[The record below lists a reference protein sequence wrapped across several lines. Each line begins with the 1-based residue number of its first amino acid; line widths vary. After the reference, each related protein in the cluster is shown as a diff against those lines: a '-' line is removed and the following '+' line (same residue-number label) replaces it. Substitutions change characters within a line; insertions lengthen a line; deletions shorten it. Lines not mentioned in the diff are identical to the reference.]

1 MSSVQNESPSKR
13 QKSLPRPAVSV
24 SVSTSTSPRR
34 MSQPFP
40 TSTQLAFNASNPM
53 VPSHPVASN
62 TVQPRPKKIPSGK
75 HLKLSSADALLA
87 WLKERMN
94 DEAVLVSG
102 ANLLSPESMEFTL
115 EGRQQ
120 AMKTIEKCLRK
131 LFESATK
138 GKSDRRD
145 YPFPVCSAMS
155 GIGKTRLLDEWVK
168 KINDDA
174 DIWRDIHFP
183 PTEQRLALVLSY
195 GNGHSVVS
203 EERSMG
209 VHAGFAWRL
218 LYAIFL
224 ERNSKLNFWQHFWTS
239 LPRNADELTLGDVFR
254 VIQRVLGLNDED
266 KCALFVGIDEY
277 QRIPPNHVDGEDA
290 LENFLGSMFNEMTK
304 QNSVVML
311 PMFAGTDWSK
321 MSSAASA
328 SSNAYATA
336 VSTKR
341 VPMPLLDT
349 EAMRKAVH
357 GRGDGMKELL
367 LQDMFCRHLF
377 FLGGV
382 PRPCTEYADACLTWH
397 DTNRDESPHLAKE
410 EYKLI
415 FDEKFGEF
423 FDDVYS
429 TVPNDFPSDETP
441 KAKKKREREKKGF
454 TLRELIWLVAY
465 SVNGETVAGEDTP
478 FARIE
483 ESKIKHLSFRR
494 LRDGS
499 VCILGD
505 DRRLQLP
512 YCFFYYLSKVDKR
525 SHRLPPAE
533 DAFMD
538 TLRFLGDFVDYNVF
552 NPSNAPW
559 QQWQLFG
566 ACFVALRINALCI
579 TSATNVSTLKKLF
592 NGAQTNMS
600 NFTVRLRPMRVVQMN
615 EPLNDSLPASILFKD
630 YLRPVNWIKNGLVV
644 LNGDNGKGI
653 DIFYTLEVEENPG
666 NYVLIA
672 DQRKRVQGH
681 LNIPEAINKA
691 RALLQN
697 NKWPDVQQVVVALFS
712 MFTLRNLDDLPPNS
726 IAVTFDQHK
735 IFHGVLHLH
744 PAASVC
750 VRVNV
755 DNQAALEGL
764 FCKSARA
771 GVQRIIQERSQGR
784 LIGSFENLQSVLG
797 NDADNLWGDAV
808 DLCSFSC

>member
-1 MSSVQNESPSKR
+1 MSSVKNESPSKR
-13 QKSLPRPAVSV
+13 QKSLPPPHV
-24 SVSTSTSPRR
+24 SVSTSTSPSM
-34 MSQPFP
+34 MSQQFP
-40 TSTQLAFNASNPM
+40 NSTPLAFNASNPM
-53 VPSHPVASN
+53 VPAHATASN
-62 TVQPRPKKIPSGK
+62 TVQLSLKKIPTGK

-94 DEAVLVSG
+94 DEAVLASG

-120 AMKTIEKCLRK
+120 AMNTIESCLKK

-168 KINDDA
+168 KLNDDA
-174 DIWRDIHFP
+174 DIWRDINFP

-209 VHAGFAWRL
+209 AHAGFAWRL

-224 ERNSKLNFWQHFWTS
+224 ERNSKLNGWQHFWTS
-239 LPRNADELTLGDVFR
+239 LPRNADELTLGDVFK

-290 LENFLGSMFNEMTK
+290 LANFLDAMFSEMTK

-321 MSSAASA
+321 MSLAASA
-328 SSNAYATA
+328 STNASAAA

-341 VPMPLLDT
+341 VRMPLLDT
-349 EAMRKAVH
+349 EAMRKAVY

-367 LQDMFCRHLF
+367 LQDIFCRHLF

-382 PRPCTEYADACLTWH
+382 PRPCTEYADECLTWH
-397 DTNRDESPHLAKE
+397 ATNGDESPHSAKE
-410 EYKLI
+410 EYKI
-415 FDEKFGEF
+415 SFEKFVEF
-423 FDDVYS
+423 FDNVYS
-429 TVPNDFPSDETP
+429 TVPSDETP
-441 KAKKKREREKKGF
+441 KAKKRKEKTGF

-465 SVNGETVAGEDTP
+465 SVNGAAVTEEDTP

-512 YCFFYYLSKVDKR
+512 YCFFYYLSKADK
-525 SHRLPPAE
+525 SNHRLPPAE

-538 TLRFLGDFVDYNVF
+538 ALKYLGDFVDYNVF

-559 QQWQLFG
+559 QQWELFG

-592 NGAQTNMS
+592 NGAETNVS
-600 NFTVRLRPMRVVQMN
+600 NFTVRLKPMRVVQMN
-615 EPLNDSLPASILFKD
+615 EALNDSLPASILLKD
-630 YLRPVNWIKNGLVV
+630 YPRPVNWIKNGLVV

-653 DIFYTLEVEENPG
+653 DIFYTLELYGNPG

-672 DQRKRVQGH
+672 DQRKRVQGD
-681 LNIPEAINKA
+681 LNVPEAINKA
-691 RALLQN
+691 RAVLQN
-697 NKWPDVQQVVVALFS
+697 NRWPEVQHVVVALFS
-712 MFTLRNLDDLPPNS
+712 MFTLRNLGDLPPNS

-735 IFHGVLHLH
+735 TFHGALHLH

-771 GVQRIIQERSQGR
+771 GAQKIIQERSQGR
-784 LIGSFENLQSVLG
+784 LIVSFENLQSVLG